1 MKHLKYSFILLL
13 MAAFSFAMVSVEEE
27 PVIPPGAHEKAV
39 NAIKALGPGRGAKT
53 IDYKVVNILGIVKGI
68 KSKSETIKAALK
80 DLGAR
85 ETETEFKIELSGDIL
100 FDFDKWNIRAE
111 AEGTLKKVADVIQAS
126 GSSQV
131 MIAGHT
137 DAKGSEQYNQTLS
150 RKRAESVKNWL
161 IKNANADEKI
171 IKTVGYGETKPVA
184 ANTKPDG
191 SDNPEGRQKN
201 RRVEITVKKNKNR

>member
-13 MAAFSFAMVSVEEE
+13 MAAFAFAIASTEEE

-39 NAIKALGPGRGAKT
+39 QAVKALGPTRGAIK
-53 IDYKVVNILGIVKGI
+53 ILGIVKGI
-68 KSKSETIKAALK
+68 NSKSETITAALK
-80 DLGAR
+80 VLGAR

-100 FDFDKWNIRAE
+100 FDFDKWTIRPE
-111 AEGTLKKVADVIQAS
+111 AEETLKKVGDVIRGS

-131 MIAGHT
+131 MISGHT
-137 DAKGSEQYNQTLS
+137 DAKGSDQYNQTLS

-161 IKNANADEKI
+161 IKNANADAKI
-171 IKTVGYGETKPVA
+171 IKTVGYGKTKPVA

-201 RRVEITVKKNKNR
+201 RRVEISVKKNKNR

>member
-13 MAAFSFAMVSVEEE
+13 MAAFSFDMVSSDEES
-27 PVIPPGAHEKAV
+27 VIPLGAHEKAV
-39 NAIKALGPGRGAKT
+39 KAVKALGPGRGTIT
-53 IDYKVVNILGIVKGI
+53 IDYKVVKILGIVKGI
-68 KSKSETIKAALK
+68 QSKSEKIKAALK
-80 DLGAR
+80 DLEAR

-100 FDFDKWNIRAE
+100 FDFDKWNIRPE

-161 IKNANADEKI
+161 IKNANADAKI